1 MTASL
6 QSQCGP
12 ADGSA
17 ISRAE
22 ALAPRQAVIS
32 GWL

>member
-6 QSQCGP
+6 QSLSGP
-12 ADGSA
+12 IDRSA

-22 ALAPRQAVIS
+22 ALAQRQAVIR